1 MGETYRK
8 RNRTNGSARMKKE
21 KTIRLNRWAKMGINI
36 GSINIAGISMFK
48 LFMLLEAHTLDVLC
62 L

>member
-1 MGETYRK
+1 MGDTNRK

-21 KTIRLNRWAKMGINI
+21 KNIRLNRWAKTGINI
-36 GSINIAGISMFK
+36 GSVNIAGISMFK
-48 LFMLLEAHTLDVLC
+48 LFMLLEAHKIDVLC

>member
-1 MGETYRK
+1 
-8 RNRTNGSARMKKE
+8 MKKE
-21 KTIRLNRWAKMGINI
+21 KNIRLNRWAKTGINI

-48 LFMLLEAHTLDVLC
+48 LFMLLEAHKIDVLC